1 MAFCGGRTGFRGSV
15 AKTETMNVTIK
26 NGTSRRLSPA
36 ARSFTNK
43 LVFSVL
49 VATVGALWVRFD
61 FSFQGIE
68 RVYLEPALKML
79 PFNILSVIIIYTL
92 FRLYISVWR
101 YASASELLE
110 VVLAVICNSALQL
123 IVFILF
129 KVRVPRSYYLFYIA
143 ILGVLTLFTRFSYRL
158 IRVIKNKGKVFK
170 GRGTYTNV
178 MIVGAGAACN
188 SIMKELETS
197 QMLEKQVKCLIDDN
211 PGCQGKM
218 MRGVPIV
225 GGREAIPDAVKKYE
239 IGEIIIAIPTA
250 SKTEIKK
257 LVENDTIR
265 YIGKYRAPDYEALL
279 EGDVDL
285 AIESTMIYHS
295 PQVKEAIEELGIPVL
310 VERSSYESDPLG
322 RLEWIR
328 LYGLLFGKGDEAQ
341 AFFDEAVAKV
351 EGVDTDTIAQAP
363 SVAFFSVNSN
373 GSVVVRKPGDYVTK
387 MIETAG
393 GTYALDGITSEED
406 NALSTMNMQMEAF
419 YDKAVDADILI
430 YNSTIEGGLEEMSD
444 LTALS
449 DKFNDFAAVK
459 SGNVWCTDASTF
471 QRTTG
476 AADMIVEMNKI
487 FAGAADDS
495 GMEYFH
501 NLK

>member
-1 MAFCGGRTGFRGSV
+1 MKTKKLFTVLFALWLALSLAGCGGNGEAGSGGNESDAWDEHYMGSMDLKYADQFHV
-15 AKTETMNVTIK
+15 DNYEDGISLVTIEDGLRYLITE
-26 NGTSRRLSPA
+26 NAETLPEWLPEDEAAGMTVIAVPA
-36 ARSFTNK
+36 HSIYNAASSAMD
-43 LVFSVL
+43 LID
-49 VATVGALWVRFD
+49 AAG
-61 FSFQGIE
+61 GID
-68 RVYLEPALKML
+68 
-79 PFNILSVIIIYTL
+79 SVIMT
-92 FRLYISVWR
+92 ST
-101 YASASELLE
+101 
-110 VVLAVICNSALQL
+110 Q
-123 IVFILF
+123 
-129 KVRVPRSYYLFYIA
+129 
-143 ILGVLTLFTRFSYRL
+143 
-158 IRVIKNKGKVFK
+158 
-170 GRGTYTNV
+170 
-178 MIVGAGAACN
+178 AGDWG
-188 SIMKELETS
+188 
-197 QMLEKQVKCLIDDN
+197 ID
-211 PGCQGKM
+211 K
-218 MRGVPIV
+218 
-225 GGREAIPDAVKKYE
+225 
-239 IGEIIIAIPTA
+239 
-250 SKTEIKK
+250 IKK
-257 LVENDTIR
+257 LVEDDKIR
-265 YIGKYRAPDYEALL
+265 YIGKYRAPDYEAML

-295 PQVKEAIEELGIPVL
+295 PQIKEAIEELGIPVL

-322 RLEWIR
+322 RLEWIK
-328 LYGLLFGKGDEAQ
+328 LYGLLLGKSDEAN
-341 AFFDEAVAKV
+341 AFFDKAVAKV
-351 EGVDTDTIAQAP
+351 EDIDTDAVNEAH

-430 YNSTIEGGLEEMSD
+430 YNSTIEGGLEGISD

-449 DKFNDFAAVK
+449 DKFSDFAAVK

-501 NLK
+501 KLN

>member
-1 MAFCGGRTGFRGSV
+1 MKKRKILTLLITLCLAISLAGCGGNGAGGGSG
-15 AKTETMNVTIK
+15 T
-26 NGTSRRLSPA
+26 GTSVWDEHLTGSMELKYADQFHVDFYEDGISVVTVEDGLKYLVTEDAETLPEWLPEDEVSNMTFIKAPVHSVYNA
-36 ARSFTNK
+36 ASSAMD
-43 LVFSVL
+43 LIDAAGGLDSVIMTSTK
-49 VATVGALWVRFD
+49 ADDW
-61 FSFQGIE
+61 GIE
-68 RVYLEPALKML
+68 K
-79 PFNILSVIIIYTL
+79 
-92 FRLYISVWR
+92 
-101 YASASELLE
+101 
-110 VVLAVICNSALQL
+110 
-123 IVFILF
+123 
-129 KVRVPRSYYLFYIA
+129 
-143 ILGVLTLFTRFSYRL
+143 
-158 IRVIKNKGKVFK
+158 
-170 GRGTYTNV
+170 
-178 MIVGAGAACN
+178 
-188 SIMKELETS
+188 
-197 QMLEKQVKCLIDDN
+197 
-211 PGCQGKM
+211 
-218 MRGVPIV
+218 
-225 GGREAIPDAVKKYE
+225 
-239 IGEIIIAIPTA
+239 
-250 SKTEIKK
+250 IKK
-257 LVENDTIR
+257 LVEDDTIR

-279 EGDVDL
+279 EGEADL

-295 PQVKEAIEELGIPVL
+295 PQIKEAIEELGIPVL

-322 RLEWIR
+322 RLEWIK
-328 LYGLLFGKGDEAQ
+328 LYGLLFGKRDEAQ

-351 EGVDTDTIAQAP
+351 EGVDTDAVADTP

-501 NLK
+501 KLK